1 MVVGLMDLHRFVGN
15 KDILLIGN
23 KADILPKSINPNR
36 LINWM
41 KAEAVKLGLK
51 PVDVLLVSAH
61 KGQGMEEA
69 LAAIDTISP
78 WQRCLCRRL
87 YECREIDVHQSD
99 Y

>member
-1 MVVGLMDLHRFVGN
+1 MVLHRFVGN

-41 KAEAVKLGLK
+41 KAEAAKLGLK

-61 KGQGMEEA
+61 KGKGMEEA
-69 LAAIDTISP
+69 LTAIDTISS
-78 WQRCLCRRL
+78 WQRCVRSRL
-87 YECREIDVHQSD
+87 YERWEINVYQP
-99 Y
+99 YY